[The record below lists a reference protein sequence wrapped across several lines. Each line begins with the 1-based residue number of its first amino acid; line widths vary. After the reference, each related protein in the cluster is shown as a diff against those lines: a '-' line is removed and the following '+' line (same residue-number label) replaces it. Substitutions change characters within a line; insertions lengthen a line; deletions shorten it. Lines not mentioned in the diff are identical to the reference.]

1 MRTFGNAKVKFGLKS
16 EAKLNS
22 LKEERRFQVKVRV
35 GNFLLRFVM
44 NVYMPRSI
52 RVVVLTTIGLLIAT
66 TALSAIG
73 QVTGSFGIDLM
84 CGPSAD
90 KVCPLEFV

>member
-1 MRTFGNAKVKFGLKS
+1 M
-16 EAKLNS
+16 
-22 LKEERRFQVKVRV
+22 KVRV

-44 NVYMPRSI
+44 GVYMPRSI
-52 RVVVLTTIGLLIAT
+52 RVVALTTIGLLIAT
-66 TALSAIG
+66 TALSTIG
-73 QVTGSFGIDLM
+73 QVTGSIGGVDLM